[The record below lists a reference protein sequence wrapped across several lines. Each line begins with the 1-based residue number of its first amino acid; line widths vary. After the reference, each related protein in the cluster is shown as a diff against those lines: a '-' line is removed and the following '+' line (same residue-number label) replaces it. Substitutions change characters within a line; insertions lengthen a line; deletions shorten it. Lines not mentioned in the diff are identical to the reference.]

1 MLWDVDG
8 GLPLVDKYLY
18 SNDNHVVAGALLAV
32 GIINCGVRNE
42 CDPVG
47 PICQFLSNF
56 SLFLFL
62 YSRSFAFC
70 RSIRIGGE
78 LASYPN
84 SGQTNIILSGL
95 NK

>member
-47 PICQFLSNF
+47 SSLANVFAVYLLS
-56 SLFLFL
+56 
-62 YSRSFAFC
+62 
-70 RSIRIGGE
+70 
-78 LASYPN
+78 
-84 SGQTNIILSGL
+84 
-95 NK
+95 

>member
-47 PICQFLSNF
+47 PLSTNCLADLSYKNCMRCSFRNHNKFLAVLLVMSAGRF
-56 SLFLFL
+56 MSRYFLL
-62 YSRSFAFC
+62 
-70 RSIRIGGE
+70 
-78 LASYPN
+78 
-84 SGQTNIILSGL
+84 
-95 NK
+95 

>member
-47 PICQFLSNF
+47 PLANAFP
-56 SLFLFL
+56 SL
-62 YSRSFAFC
+62 
-70 RSIRIGGE
+70 
-78 LASYPN
+78 
-84 SGQTNIILSGL
+84 
-95 NK
+95 

>member
-32 GIINCGVRNE
+32 GIISCGVRNE

-47 PICQFLSNF
+47 SIYQFHSIF
-56 SLFLFL
+56 RSCSPFPV
-62 YSRSFAFC
+62 YSPFDV
-70 RSIRIGGE
+70 
-78 LASYPN
+78 P
-84 SGQTNIILSGL
+84 
-95 NK
+95 

>member
-18 SNDNHVVAGALLAV
+18 SNDNHVVTGALLAV

-47 PICQFLSNF
+47 SPRLCLSNL
-56 SLFLFL
+56 SL
-62 YSRSFAFC
+62 A
-70 RSIRIGGE
+70 
-78 LASYPN
+78 
-84 SGQTNIILSGL
+84 
-95 NK
+95 

>member
-47 PICQFLSNF
+47 ECLQFVSVPIPGS
-56 SLFLFL
+56 
-62 YSRSFAFC
+62 SFIYLLPF
-70 RSIRIGGE
+70 
-78 LASYPN
+78 PKN
-84 SGQTNIILSGL
+84 
-95 NK
+95 

>member
-47 PICQFLSNF
+47 PHTPLSYQFFLEPIYCSFRMRNPGNRLHL
-56 SLFLFL
+56 LFVLL
-62 YSRSFAFC
+62 VTR
-70 RSIRIGGE
+70 
-78 LASYPN
+78 
-84 SGQTNIILSGL
+84 T
-95 NK
+95 